1 MTHDIRTTVTRE
13 KAVAHWELVLKTS
26 GLAPISYQYAR
37 EALAMLRAADEFL
50 ATREPGEEG

>member
-1 MTHDIRTTVTRE
+1 MTQDLRTGVSRE
-13 KAVAHWELVLKTS
+13 QAVAHWRKVLATR
-26 GLAPISYQYAR
+26 GLPPISYQYAR